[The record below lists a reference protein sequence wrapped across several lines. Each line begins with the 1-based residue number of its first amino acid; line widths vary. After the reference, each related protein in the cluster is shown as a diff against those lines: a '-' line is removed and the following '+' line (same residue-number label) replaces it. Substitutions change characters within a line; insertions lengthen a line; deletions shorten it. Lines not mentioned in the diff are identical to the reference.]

1 MVGIHK
7 KWQKGESYTNHKWE
21 KSLKIKKINRSMQ
34 MSTDYFIIIMYADF
48 YVAQTPHL
56 T

>member
-1 MVGIHK
+1 MH
-7 KWQKGESYTNHKWE
+7 
-21 KSLKIKKINRSMQ
+21 
-34 MSTDYFIIIMYADF
+34 ADF